1 MNKQVK
7 LSRNGRLYL
16 ADITIDDAT
25 GQVIDSSLKQVRFP
39 EKSSLTFSVL
49 LDNETKARYA
59 IGLDDDEALTIMRKS
74 NNERS
79 WLRNFVSY
87 TAKNVNLCHSV
98 FEEIAEIDKE
108 LQDNLSNLDTSLSQ
122 EVLDNLSIQ
131 FETSAC
137 KQRTRAV
144 KVLQDAIDKY
154 NLKNGSINTIDDFL
168 TGYYTYQV

>member
-1 MNKQVK
+1 MKKQIK
-7 LSRNGRLYL
+7 LSQGGKLYL
-16 ADITIDDAT
+16 ANITIDETT
-25 GQVIDSSLKQVRFP
+25 GQVVNSSIKQVTFP

-59 IGLDDDEALTIMRKS
+59 VSLDGGSLTVEKKA
-74 NNERS
+74 NKEKS
-79 WLRNFVSY
+79 WLRGFVSY

-98 FEEIAEIDKE
+98 FTELLEIDKE
-108 LQDNLSNLDTSLSQ
+108 LQDNLSSLDNSLSQ

-144 KVLQDAIDKY
+144 KVLQDAIDKH
-154 NLKNGSINTIDDFL
+154 NIKSGSINTIEDFL
-168 TGYYTYQV
+168 EGYYTYQV